1 VPPQQ
6 VKHVLRALL
15 YAIFFHRLMDNVEPE
30 TWDIL
35 ETHVVS
41 RSVSSLDV
49 GNPASYRIKPS
60 SRSSIAMHNRISG

>member
-1 VPPQQ
+1 VISADPTQTVPPQQ

-41 RSVSSLDV
+41 
-49 GNPASYRIKPS
+49 
-60 SRSSIAMHNRISG
+60 

>member
-1 VPPQQ
+1 
-6 VKHVLRALL
+6 
-15 YAIFFHRLMDNVEPE
+15 MDNVEPE